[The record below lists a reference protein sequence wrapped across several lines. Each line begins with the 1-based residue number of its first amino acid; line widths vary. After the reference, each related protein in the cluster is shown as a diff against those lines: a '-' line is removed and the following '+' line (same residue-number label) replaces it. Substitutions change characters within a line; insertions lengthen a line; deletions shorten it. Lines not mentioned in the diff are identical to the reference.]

1 MARHALVVGLSQY
14 PYIGSLDQP
23 PIDAEKVA
31 QILEQHGEYTVTR
44 LPQCWNE
51 QTQNYEIDPQQT
63 VSDRDLALA
72 LKKLLIELPENGAT
86 IEGLVYF
93 AGHGFTFNSNM
104 GVEKGAIATSNT
116 KITTKDGQVIDYE
129 NAVSFSDLNDVIQK
143 SNLQSLVLILDCC
156 HSGYFIEKEMTKKSL
171 YSAFIDDHRNYYC
184 ISACQTREK
193 STVLMGNEHSIFS
206 TAVLNGLDISQANQQ
221 GKITGDRLYDYIQ
234 SELTVKGPK
243 WGQTAIKMGWGEAI
257 NIVSYPQIKSI
268 NAIATNFNA
277 DNPYLGLY
285 AFQAKDEP
293 YFHGR
298 KRAIQSLIS
307 RLDRNRF
314 LAVIGSSGC
323 GKSSLVK
330 AGLLPELQRDR
341 VVGSKD
347 WQIEMMTPGDRPLDT
362 LLEKLEHLQKYQN
375 TLLFIDQCEEIFT
388 LCKDVQERQ
397 RFFQLIAQEA
407 SVPQRLARVLV
418 GIRGDFLD
426 QCAEFPAV
434 AKLINRVQPTT
445 YCVEGLALE
454 ELQLAIE
461 EPARLHGVSLEAG
474 LAGAIAHDVINQP
487 GALPLL
493 QYALKELWEVC
504 VQEKG
509 ENLLTWSSYQKI
521 DGVAGALSRRANNI
535 YNSLTESEQK
545 LVQQLFLELAEIG
558 DGNTV
563 TKRSVQ
569 KESLVNEHPQLPK
582 IIDDLTKHRLIA
594 VTERKDVA
602 GEYQV
607 YIDLAH
613 ESLFEKWDLLKSWIE
628 SDRHNLRLKRKFQN
642 DCQDWLT
649 KYQRSADALLTGAW
663 LGTLAEWITTYQPEL
678 SPMQQEFFDLS
689 IQRRDQE
696 RLEKEE
702 KQRQLL
708 EIAEEK
714 ARAEAEK
721 ARAIAGELNAIEA
734 QLQAESEKVRS
745 EKAKV
750 KVQKQKNLIVII
762 SGLLIF
768 ISVLFLLQ
776 GQNRQ
781 LQIAQ
786 EGKVKALVATAQTF
800 FDTNQQLESLMKSV
814 EALQEL
820 KLINDPKVTSRY
832 LEQLSKLVYGVRER
846 NRIENLHEDR
856 IRAVSVSKN
865 GKKFVT
871 AGKDKKLGFCSI
883 TGQDCER
890 LAGHNDTLWKVSFSN
905 QENTNLVVSAGGN
918 LVVLWQINPSGRLE
932 KIKEYRGHE
941 KQIYDIAFSSND
953 NFIASTGEDG
963 KIIIWQVN
971 QANLKLLKEI
981 DGNKINFTDN
991 NKNSKDITS
1000 ICKKDNFYINS
1011 VSFDPK
1017 DENIIVYGT
1026 NNGLN
1031 KLLNWKQISV
1041 QTLEPIS
1048 ISKCESIS
1056 QTKFNKQGDLL
1067 VSADYKGSITL
1078 WKYPQKKMLRTENI
1092 GKAIDS
1098 MTFSPDDKFLVF
1110 TENYDIKFWD
1120 VDKFVNKFTM
1130 KEVETISL
1138 IGHKDLITDLSFS
1151 SYNNLLLSSSGDQT
1165 VRMWNWTQPKNQN
1178 NLIHVKVSSIDYLIK
1193 YGCDALYDYLNLNKN
1208 FNKNICL

>member
-14 PYIGSLDQP
+14 PYIGSLEQP

-51 QTQNYEIDPQQT
+51 ATQNYEIDPQQP
-63 VSDRDLALA
+63 VNDVDLALA
-72 LKKLLIELPENGAT
+72 LKKLLIELPENGAS

-93 AGHGFTFNSNM
+93 AGHGFTFSSNM
-104 GVEKGAIATSNT
+104 GMEKGAIATSNT
-116 KITTKDGQVIDYE
+116 KITMKDEQVIDYE
-129 NAVSFSDLNDVIQK
+129 KAVSFSDLNDVIQK
-143 SNLQSLVLILDCC
+143 SNLQSLVFILDCC

-206 TAVLNGLDISQANQQ
+206 TAVINGLDASQANQQ

-243 WGQTAIKMGWGEAI
+243 FGQTAIKMGWGEAI
-257 NIVSYPQIKSI
+257 NIVSYPQVKSI
-268 NAIATNFNA
+268 NVIATTFNP

-323 GKSSLVK
+323 GKSSLIK

-347 WQIEMMTPGDRPLDT
+347 WQIAIMTPGDRPLDT

-461 EPARLHGVSLEAG
+461 EPARLHGVNLEAG

-487 GALPLL
+487 GVLPLL

-509 ENLLTWSSYQKI
+509 ENLLTWSGYQKI

-535 YNSLTESEQK
+535 YNSLTESEKK

-563 TKRSVQ
+563 TKRSVL

-594 VTERKDVA
+594 VTERKDAA

-649 KYQRSADALLTGAW
+649 KYKRSTDALLTGAW
-663 LGTLAEWITTYQPEL
+663 LGTVAEWITTYQPQL
-678 SPMQQEFFDLS
+678 SSIQQTFFDLS
-689 IQRRDQE
+689 MQRRDQE
-696 RLEKEE
+696 KQEKEE

-708 EIAEEK
+708 EIAE
-714 ARAEAEK
+714 EK

-750 KVQKQKNLIVII
+750 KVQKQKNLIVLI

-768 ISVLFLLQ
+768 ISVLFILK
-776 GQNRQ
+776 GQTRQ

-786 EGKVKALVATAQTF
+786 EGKVKVLVATAQTF
-800 FDTNQQLESLMKSV
+800 FDGNQQLESLIKSV

-820 KLINDPKVTSRY
+820 KLINDRQVTSKY
-832 LEQLSKLVYGVRER
+832 LEQLSKIVYGVRER
-846 NRIENLHEDR
+846 NRIKNLHKDG
-856 IRAVSVSKN
+856 ISALSVSPDGMQFVTGGIDKIIN
-865 GKKFVT
+865 LCHIHGQKCQKKFSDHDDLIWILRFGNSVNANLVASSANNTVILWQIVSGKLQILNKYKDHKDLVYDLNFSPSDQFIASASKDEKIIIRDTLQKKKKVIELDTKKFVHLSNT
-871 AGKDKKLGFCSI
+871 ECKTNI
-883 TGQDCER
+883 T
-890 LAGHNDTLWKVSFSN
+890 N
-905 QENTNLVVSAGGN
+905 QVT
-918 LVVLWQINPSGRLE
+918 
-932 KIKEYRGHE
+932 
-941 KQIYDIAFSSND
+941 
-953 NFIASTGEDG
+953 T
-963 KIIIWQVN
+963 
-971 QANLKLLKEI
+971 
-981 DGNKINFTDN
+981 INF
-991 NKNSKDITS
+991 
-1000 ICKKDNFYINS
+1000 Y
-1011 VSFDPK
+1011 PQR
-1017 DENIIVYGT
+1017 ENMIVYGT
-1026 NNGLN
+1026 FKGEIWLW
-1031 KLLNWKQISV
+1031 NWQES
-1041 QTLEPIS
+1041 QSQPIKFS
-1048 ISKCESIS
+1048 THSETCDDYIS
-1056 QTKFNKQGDLL
+1056 QITFNNQGNLLASADSNGTIKIWRLRDKKLVLEIPTKKYINSLVFTPDDLFIVSGGKDGVIRFWDLNTKISFQQSEELRSKNIRAHLATVSSLSFSKYNNLL
-1067 VSADYKGSITL
+1067 VSASAD
-1078 WKYPQKKMLRTENI
+1078 N
-1092 GKAIDS
+1092 
-1098 MTFSPDDKFLVF
+1098 
-1110 TENYDIKFWD
+1110 
-1120 VDKFVNKFTM
+1120 
-1130 KEVETISL
+1130 
-1138 IGHKDLITDLSFS
+1138 
-1151 SYNNLLLSSSGDQT
+1151 T
-1165 VRMWNWTQPKNQN
+1165 VRLWNWEELVKKQFDTQPTIN
-1178 NLIHVKVSSIDYLIK
+1178 NLIKH
-1193 YGCDALYDYLNLNKN
+1193 GCNALYDYLQLNKELN
-1208 FNKNICL
+1208 QGICDY

>member
-14 PYIGSLDQP
+14 PYIGSLEQP
-23 PIDAEKVA
+23 PIDAEKIA

-51 QTQNYEIDPQQT
+51 NTQNYEIDPQQT

-193 STVLMGNEHSIFS
+193 STVLMGHEHSIFS
-206 TAVLNGLDISQANQQ
+206 TAVINGLDASQANQQ

-243 WGQTAIKMGWGEAI
+243 FGQTAIKMGWGEAI
-257 NIVSYPQIKSI
+257 NIVSYPQVKSI
-268 NAIATNFNA
+268 NAVTATFNA

-323 GKSSLVK
+323 GKSSLIK

-347 WQIEMMTPGDRPLDT
+347 WQIEIMTPGDRPLDI

-461 EPARLHGVSLEAG
+461 EPARLHGVNLEAG

-509 ENLLTWSSYQKI
+509 ENLLTWSGYQKI

-594 VTERKDVA
+594 VTERKDSA

-642 DCQDWLT
+642 DCQDWLN

-663 LGTLAEWITTYQPEL
+663 LGTLAEWITTYQPQL
-678 SPMQQEFFDLS
+678 SPIQQEFFDLS
-689 IQRRDQE
+689 LQHRDQE
-696 RLEKEE
+696 RQEKEE

-714 ARAEAEK
+714 ARA
-721 ARAIAGELNAIEA
+721 IEA
-734 QLQAESEKVRS
+734 QLQAESEKVKA
-745 EKAKV
+745 EKLKV
-750 KVQKQKNLIVII
+750 KTQKLLTLGSIVF
-762 SGLLIF
+762 GIF
-768 ISVLFLLQ
+768 LASVGIYALQ
-776 GQNRQ
+776 SSYINNAKLWLERAKIYNQN
-781 LQIAQ
+781 
-786 EGKVKALVATAQTF
+786 
-800 FDTNQQLESLMKSV
+800 NQQLEAMMASVKSLNYLKWVVFKENYLIELKKIITNIQLQNVVTLDSEIMSLNVSSLNEMIVTGTNNGKLQLWNMKG
-814 EALQEL
+814 EAISDPIELFKQEL
-820 KLINDPKVTSRY
+820 TNMTIP
-832 LEQLSKLVYGVRER
+832 R
-846 NRIENLHEDR
+846 NRISVKSILFNQEGNLLASALSNGTIDLRELSNNQLVPMTVLKNDNDKIPLLDLSFTKDGNFLASCNESGFIQIWQRKGKTYYKGATYRPNNSNPEYYIRSLDFSPFDNSIIVYGDSLGQVILKNINSTKQDIVLGKYEN
-856 IRAVSVSKN
+856 SVLRVRFSKN
-865 GKKFVT
+865 GKYLVATGIDGIIEIWQHQQSSNNPKIIFKSIGKINTGKAIYAASFSEDEVFLGT
-871 AGKDKKLGFCSI
+871 AGISKKI
-883 TGQDCER
+883 DIW
-890 LAGHNDTLWKVSFSN
+890 N
-905 QENTNLVVSAGGN
+905 
-918 LVVLWQINPSGRLE
+918 IE
-932 KIKEYRGHE
+932 KIQNNDQHIPTKSLEGHTE
-941 KQIYDIAFSSND
+941 MVTDLTFT
-953 NFIASTGEDG
+953 STF
-963 KIIIWQVN
+963 
-971 QANLKLLKEI
+971 LL
-981 DGNKINFTDN
+981 
-991 NKNSKDITS
+991 
-1000 ICKKDNFYINS
+1000 S
-1011 VSFDPK
+1011 VSFD
-1017 DENIIVYGT
+1017 
-1026 NNGLN
+1026 
-1031 KLLNWKQISV
+1031 
-1041 QTLEPIS
+1041 QTLRFWKFIPN
-1048 ISKCESIS
+1048 S
-1056 QTKFNKQGDLL
+1056 QNIMK
-1067 VSADYKGSITL
+1067 DYLKYSCNYLKSYITL
-1078 WKYPQKKMLRTENI
+1078 KKQQKLSQI
-1092 GKAIDS
+1092 PVW
-1098 MTFSPDDKFLVF
+1098 F
-1110 TENYDIKFWD
+1110 NY
-1120 VDKFVNKFTM
+1120 
-1130 KEVETISL
+1130 
-1138 IGHKDLITDLSFS
+1138 
-1151 SYNNLLLSSSGDQT
+1151 
-1165 VRMWNWTQPKNQN
+1165 NQEC
-1178 NLIHVKVSSIDYLIK
+1178 K
-1193 YGCDALYDYLNLNKN
+1193 
-1208 FNKNICL
+1208 

>member
-14 PYIGSLDQP
+14 PYIGSLEQP

-51 QTQNYEIDPQQT
+51 ATQNYEIDPQQL
-63 VSDRDLALA
+63 VNDVDLASA

-93 AGHGFTFNSNM
+93 AGHGFTFSSNM
-104 GVEKGAIATSNT
+104 GMEKGAIATSNT
-116 KITTKDGQVIDYE
+116 KITMKDEQVIDYE
-129 NAVSFSDLNDVIQK
+129 KAVSFSDLNDVIQK
-143 SNLQSLVLILDCC
+143 SNLQSLVFILDCC

-206 TAVLNGLDISQANQQ
+206 TAVINGLDASQANQQ

-243 WGQTAIKMGWGEAI
+243 FGQTAIKMGWGEAI
-257 NIVSYPQIKSI
+257 NIVSYPQVKSI
-268 NAIATNFNA
+268 NATVATFNS

-323 GKSSLVK
+323 GKSSLIK

-347 WQIEMMTPGDRPLDT
+347 WQIEIMTPGDRPLDT

-509 ENLLTWSSYQKI
+509 ENLLTWSGYQKI

-563 TKRSVQ
+563 TKRSVL

-594 VTERKDVA
+594 VTERKDAA

-642 DCQDWLT
+642 DCQDWLN
-649 KYQRSADALLTGAW
+649 KYQRSADALLTGAR
-663 LGTLAEWITTYQPEL
+663 LGTVAEWITTYQPQL

-689 IQRRDQE
+689 IQHREQE
-696 RLEKEE
+696 KQDKEE

-714 ARAEAEK
+714 ARAEAER
-721 ARAIAGELNAIEA
+721 ARAIAGELRAIEG
-734 QLQAESEKVRS
+734 QLRAESEEQKTKIR
-745 EKAKV
+745 
-750 KVQKQKNLIVII
+750 VQKQRGIIATVLGSIISILSIYGWQSSLIGDAKTWVKLAENYYDSHRQLEAMMASVKSLNYLKFVILNKDQYLQDIKSVIFNIKEKNRIVQDSPINALSIRLKDNIIATGTSDGKLNLWASDGQRLTTPKSISGSIYQIVFSPNGRLLVVGMDNGNIHIFKEQDKYSKNKIVKAHTKSVTGISFNKSNTIMASSSSDGNIKIWSINDDQLQEKLTPKLSKDQNYSIYSLDIAPFNESLIVYTDSLGKIVQWNYQTGERKVVGDFKNEGRAI
-762 SGLLIF
+762 VKFSHHGSFLVF
-768 ISVLFLLQ
+768 ASVD
-776 GQNRQ
+776 GTVK
-781 LQIAQ
+781 I
-786 EGKVKALVATAQTF
+786 GKCYK
-800 FDTNQQLESLMKSV
+800 LESKCQLTGNNGISTPNQIYTL
-814 EALQEL
+814 AL
-820 KLINDPKVTSRY
+820 NTN
-832 LEQLSKLVYGVRER
+832 EQLLA
-846 NRIENLHEDR
+846 I
-856 IRAVSVSKN
+856 
-865 GKKFVT
+865 
-871 AGKDKKLGFCSI
+871 AGD
-883 TGQDCER
+883 D
-890 LAGHNDTLWKVSFSN
+890 
-905 QENTNLVVSAGGN
+905 
-918 LVVLWQINPSGRLE
+918 E
-932 KIKEYRGHE
+932 KIK
-941 KQIYDIAFSSND
+941 IL
-953 NFIASTGEDG
+953 STN
-963 KIIIWQVN
+963 KLF
-971 QANLKLLKEI
+971 ANLKKELYLLTGHTGYIPNLKFFHNEHLLASVSEDKTLRI
-981 DGNKINFTDN
+981 WQY
-991 NKNSKDITS
+991 KNS
-1000 ICKKDNFYINS
+1000 F
-1011 VSFDPK
+1011 
-1017 DENIIVYGT
+1017 
-1026 NNGLN
+1026 
-1031 KLLNWKQISV
+1031 
-1041 QTLEPIS
+1041 
-1048 ISKCESIS
+1048 
-1056 QTKFNKQGDLL
+1056 
-1067 VSADYKGSITL
+1067 
-1078 WKYPQKKMLRTENI
+1078 
-1092 GKAIDS
+1092 
-1098 MTFSPDDKFLVF
+1098 
-1110 TENYDIKFWD
+1110 NYDD
-1120 VDKFVNKFTM
+1120 NP
-1130 KEVETISL
+1130 L
-1138 IGHKDLITDLSFS
+1138 
-1151 SYNNLLLSSSGDQT
+1151 
-1165 VRMWNWTQPKNQN
+1165 
-1178 NLIHVKVSSIDYLIK
+1178 K
-1193 YGCDALYDYLNLNKN
+1193 YSCNFLKDYLNSNSVPDWFHKEECSYDQ
-1208 FNKNICL
+1208 KSE